1 LRTSN
6 QSQSE
11 GKKKCSHLFEEKI
24 MNNLGESDMTD
35 EEWLNQGKADAWA
48 GRPKQPPS
56 HDSLAASMY
65 DLGYSE
71 GQIKRSP
78 IAIA

>member
-1 LRTSN
+1 V
-6 QSQSE
+6 
-11 GKKKCSHLFEEKI
+11 
-24 MNNLGESDMTD
+24 NNLDESDMTD

-48 GRPKQPPS
+48 ERPKQPPS
-56 HDSLAASMY
+56 HNSLAASMY

-78 IAIA
+78 IAVGSAKPIESSIPIQQM